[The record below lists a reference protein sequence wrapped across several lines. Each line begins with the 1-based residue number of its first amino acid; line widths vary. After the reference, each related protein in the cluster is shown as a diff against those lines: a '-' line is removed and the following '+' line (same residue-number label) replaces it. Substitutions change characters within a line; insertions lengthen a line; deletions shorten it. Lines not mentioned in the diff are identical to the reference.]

1 MLARRSVGVI
11 LAAALIAA
19 LLAIWNLSP
28 AAAQGT
34 TLLLSQPDEA
44 ALYLGDLAYLRDTL
58 TLPAGEAVQIVLP
71 ATALPQSI
79 RITEGEERVRVYRFA
94 AAGGGVSA
102 PTVTWDPPSGDAP
115 RQIVLE
121 YLATGAGW
129 GPLYDMTV
137 LADDRV
143 QFGFDAEIRSTALAL
158 DGAEVRLVAGMPGA
172 QPGYQP
178 QINVTQSNVGYADVG
193 AAATGGPVQVQHV
206 YEVGA
211 LTLAPGDVL
220 RVNLLSQPL
229 DARRL
234 LVWDARLGQRVDVIY
249 KVANSTDVPFVEG
262 SVNAYQDGLYV
273 GQDAIEWTP
282 SGSEGSVTIAGL
294 SDLRVRRT
302 ESVEVIGSFGR
313 VERYRHDVTLAISN
327 HSAEAVAL
335 TVLDEWNTYGYDF
348 TFSREP
354 QRQGNNVLRWELDVP
369 AGESVEITYTY
380 FTE

>member
-1 MLARRSVGVI
+1 MLTRQLRRVI
-11 LAAALIAA
+11 RVAALIAA
-19 LLAIWNLSP
+19 LLAVWNLSP

-34 TLLLSQPDEA
+34 ILVISQPDQA
-44 ALYLGDLAYLRDTL
+44 ALYLGDLVFLRDAL
-58 TLPAGEAVQIVLP
+58 TLPAGEAAQIVLP
-71 ATALPQSI
+71 ATVLPQSI
-79 RITEGEERVRVYRFA
+79 RITEDGERVRVYRFV
-94 AAGGGVSA
+94 AAGSGVSA
-102 PTVTWDPPSGDAP
+102 PTVMWDAPAGDTP

-129 GPLYDMTV
+129 GPLYDMAV
-137 LADDRV
+137 LANNRV
-143 QFGFDAEIRSTALAL
+143 QFGFDAEIRSTSLTL

-172 QPGYQP
+172 QPGHQP
-178 QINVTQSNVGYADVG
+178 QMNMTQANVGYADVG
-193 AAATGGPVQVQHV
+193 AAAGSGPVQVQHV

-211 LTLAPGDVL
+211 LTLTPGDVL
-220 RVNLLSQPL
+220 RVNLLSEPL

-262 SVNAYQDGLYV
+262 PVNAYQDGLYV
-273 GQDAIEWTP
+273 GQDPIEWTP

-294 SDLRVRRT
+294 SDVRVRRT
-302 ESVEVIGSFGR
+302 ESAEVIGSFGR

-327 HSAEAVAL
+327 HSAEDVAL
-335 TVLDEWNTYGYDF
+335 TVLDEWNSYGYDF

-354 QRQGNNVLRWELDVP
+354 QRQGNNVLRWELNVP